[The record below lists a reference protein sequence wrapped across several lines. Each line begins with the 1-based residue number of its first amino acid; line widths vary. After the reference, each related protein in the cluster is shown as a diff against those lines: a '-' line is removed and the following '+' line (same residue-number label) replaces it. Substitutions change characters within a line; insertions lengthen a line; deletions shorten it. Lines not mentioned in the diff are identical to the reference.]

1 MAEDSKKPG
10 PLKALLLL
18 IAAGVLYLVQQFT
31 GLDLLG
37 SKSDDK
43 SVADGGS
50 PVEAPAETAP
60 DSGKSWPE
68 KPPKKETKAPAKPD
82 PKPDASKDKDKAK
95 PAPPKEE
102 PKPAADPNG
111 YKLVQS
117 LFKAGTSD
125 AWIECAGE
133 VVHILP
139 TDNYGSRHQ
148 QFLVEVGPKITLKIA
163 HNIDLADPVPIEK
176 GDRVEMKGEYE
187 WNDKG
192 GVLHWTHHNPSPN
205 PIKPGGWIKHKGKL
219 YE

>member
-10 PLKALLLL
+10 PLKALFLL

-37 SKSDDK
+37 KKDEDK
-43 SVADGGS
+43 TVADGGP
-50 PVEAPAETAP
+50 PVEAPAETLP
-60 DSGKSWPE
+60 GSDRSWPE
-68 KPPKKETKAPAKPD
+68 KPSKKKETETP
-82 PKPDASKDKDKAK
+82 PKPDTSKNK

-102 PKPAADPNG
+102 PKSADDPDG

-139 TDNYGSRHQ
+139 TDNEGHRHQ
-148 QFLVEVGPKITLKIA
+148 VFLVEVGPKITLKIA
-163 HNIDLADPVPIEK
+163 HNIDLADPVPIQR